1 MNALSQID
9 HAHLRHSQAE
19 MPKII
24 MPTPADWTTP
34 CKGALL
40 LRRQSHDHRQKLKQL
55 SSKGGVILNC
65 FHGGSLLTS
74 STTSIVDY

>member
-24 MPTPADWTTP
+24 MPTPADGTTHLQGRP
-34 CKGALL
+34 
-40 LRRQSHDHRQKLKQL
+40 
-55 SSKGGVILNC
+55 SSVVEDNHIITGKSSSNC
-65 FHGGSLLTS
+65 QVRVVS
-74 STTSIVDY
+74 Y